1 MMVKYKSLGSVAIS
15 LGIHL
20 VFLFLFLMLTW
31 RNTQIATEKK
41 DSVWEVSFVYDQ
53 ELENPPSEKKT
64 ILSRKQVLAKQS
76 PPLAE
81 PRVVPE
87 SSGKAFEKVNL
98 PRVDTSLTDEK
109 MELLKPDEVKSAQG
123 VEQEISGAKIKPAI
137 GGMEGVQAVNLNPSG
152 NVVLFGPIFNRNILY
167 SEVPEY
173 PDWARKRG
181 IESDVRMRIW
191 VAPDGSVSQ
200 TIILK
205 KSGYLKMDLLV
216 EEALQ
221 RWKFTP
227 LSADVPQVKQW
238 GEILIRF
245 LLY

>member
-1 MMVKYKSLGSVAIS
+1 MKWKSFGSVALS
-15 LGIHL
+15 LGLHL
-20 VFLFLFLMLTW
+20 VLLFLFLFLTW
-31 RNTQIATEKK
+31 RTNQIATAKA
-41 DSVWEVSFVYDQ
+41 DSFWEVSFVYDQ
-53 ELENPPSEKKT
+53 EQKNPPTEKKT
-64 ILSRKQVLAKQS
+64 VLARKQVLAKQS
-76 PPLAE
+76 PPLVE
-81 PRVVPE
+81 PKDIPK
-87 SSGKAFEKVNL
+87 SSGKAQEKVNL
-98 PRVDTSLTDEK
+98 PEVEAPLAGERELVHDEI
-109 MELLKPDEVKSAQG
+109 KSALG
-123 VEQEISGAKIKPAI
+123 VDNETVGAKTKPAM
-137 GGMEGVQAVNLNPSG
+137 GSAEGVQAVDLNPSG

-173 PDWARKRG
+173 PNWARARG

-200 TIILK
+200 TTILK

-227 LSADVPQVKQW
+227 LSPDVPQVKQW